1 MNKVKLG
8 DCIELIIDNRGK
20 TPPLAKTGYELIET
34 ASINGSNKYPDYSKI
49 TKFVS
54 EETYNTWFRKGHP
67 TSGDILISTV
77 GMNIGDVVIMKS
89 NRGSIAQNLI
99 ALRTNNK
106 LNSDY
111 LYYILTSKNIREKIR
126 SLNIGSVQPSLK
138 VPHLLNIEFY
148 LPNIEKQSEISKIL
162 NELDEKIEINTQ
174 INQTLE
180 QIAQTIFKSWFVDF
194 DPVHAKANA
203 LASGQTAEQATQA
216 AMTVIS
222 GKNTQ
227 ELHRL
232 QTANPEQ
239 YQQLWEIAEAFPS
252 GFDEEG
258 VPRGWESKKVG
269 EVVNIVDYVANG
281 SFSDLKDNVTLL
293 SKQDYAIY
301 VRTTDYNS
309 GFSKDLRY
317 VSKSSYDFLSKS
329 VLIGGE
335 VIISNVGDVGTV
347 FRSPVWLN
355 MPMTLGSNAIALK
368 NYDLSN
374 FLYLYFSSYKG
385 QGSISSIVTG
395 SAQLKFNKTNFRNIN
410 IIIPNN
416 KLLLHFERFMNSL
429 FYKIDC
435 NLGENKSLV
444 KIRDELL
451 PKLLSGEVFDER
463 T

>member
-1 MNKVKLG
+1 MSSWKKVTLE
-8 DCIELIIDNRGK
+8 DISE
-20 TPPLAKTGYELIET
+20 
-34 ASINGSNKYPDYSKI
+34 SINTGLDAIRRAPIVDFETDIKCLRIQDISQNKSIESWGFTEVKNTDYSKFRLMKDDI
-49 TKFVS
+49 IMARTCSTGICFLAKQDLPAVFNNGLARIRLKKDIAYP
-54 EETYNTWFRKGHP
+54 TYVYYVFKSKSFISYIDGISGG
-67 TSGDILISTV
+67 TSVQLN
-77 GMNIGDVVIMKS
+77 MKIGDLSKYSFDLPPLNIQKE
-89 NRGSIAQNLI
+89 IA
-99 ALRTNNK
+99 NK
-106 LNSDY
+106 LSD
-111 LYYILTSKNIREKIR
+111 LDKKIQ
-126 SLNIGSVQPSLK
+126 L
-138 VPHLLNIEFY
+138 
-148 LPNIEKQSEISKIL
+148 
-162 NELDEKIEINTQ
+162 NTQ

-180 QIAQTIFKSWFVDF
+180 QIAQTIFKSWFIDY

-216 AMTVIS
+216 AMAVIS

-395 SAQLKFNKTNFRNIN
+395 SAQLKFNKTNFRNID

-451 PKLLSGEVFDER
+451 PKLLSGEV
-463 T
+463 